1 MNNIF
6 ALRSF
11 AEEDNLLFDFIDG
24 VLVNKRVAQI
34 GFFDIFGDIQVPFP
48 EFFVLRTI
56 LLDIDQQYYGALGE
70 LNQGLV
76 QMHNLHPGGHTKCPV
91 VDGQVLQ
98 IICLYLKGFSH
109 QIFYCPVVGY
119 FPNDLA

>member
-1 MNNIF
+1 MSIFNCWSGLFGDSADFTTLCKLFFTQAKVIGIGLANKMNNIF

-70 LNQGLV
+70 LN
-76 QMHNLHPGGHTKCPV
+76 
-91 VDGQVLQ
+91 
-98 IICLYLKGFSH
+98 
-109 QIFYCPVVGY
+109 
-119 FPNDLA
+119 